1 MSVFNS
7 IELAFRHIKR
17 ILYMN
22 LFQNIEELTLKVES
36 ILKEEK
42 FSNTLLF
49 NFAETIEEYI
59 RFIEKYNSINLNN
72 Y

>member
-1 MSVFNS
+1 
-7 IELAFRHIKR
+7 
-17 ILYMN
+17 MN